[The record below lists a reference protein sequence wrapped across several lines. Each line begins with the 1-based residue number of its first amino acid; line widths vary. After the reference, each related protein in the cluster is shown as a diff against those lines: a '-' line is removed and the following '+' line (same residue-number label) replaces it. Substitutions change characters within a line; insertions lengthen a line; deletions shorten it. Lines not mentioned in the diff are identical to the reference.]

1 MTVRNFDIQNRSRR
15 GKHDE
20 AAVNGARKARMD
32 GLYPRVKLQVNAEL
46 REMIAGV
53 RLDCAIEHI
62 QDLGRSLRP
71 IVSTCLTNCYVLK
84 IFVGQKWLELLDI
97 RSVQNQL
104 GEL

>member
-20 AAVNGARKARMD
+20 AAVNGAGKARRD

-71 IVSTCLTNCYVLK
+71 IDSNCFNL
-84 IFVGQKWLELLDI
+84 FDELLCVENFR
-97 RSVQNQL
+97 RSKMARAA
-104 GEL
+104 